1 MQTVM
6 EILSKEMAIDVEKVL
21 NSFYSLLKKPLSIEP
36 SALSSLNGLISDE
49 LIENLKKHGF
59 SYPIL
64 KFRFPTNNDVYII
77 LKGNKVYGSKNWR
90 DYKEPSLFDELSS
103 L

>member
-21 NSFYSLLKKPLSIEP
+21 NSFYSLLKKSLSIEP
-36 SALSSLNGLISDE
+36 SALNV
-49 LIENLKKHGF
+49 F